1 MRPDVEEFFQG
12 ISFDAYRLLG
22 AHPAGAGRGWQF
34 TLWAPHARRVQVLG
48 DWNRWDLYSA
58 SELAFFEDGLW
69 RIRVPQAQAGQ
80 LYKYNI
86 QGPDGSWQ
94 LKPDPFAFA
103 AEALP
108 GTASR
113 LAEPDFSFRSPLQR
127 GARQNEPM
135 LIYELHAASWH
146 RHWDGRYYTGP
157 ELARDLVP
165 YLLKHHY
172 THVEFMPLAEY
183 PFDGSWGYQGC
194 GYFAP
199 TQRIGGFAGF
209 AALVDALHAAG
220 IAVLMDFVPVHF
232 VADGDRLAWFDG
244 TPLFESG
251 PSDWGSLN
259 FDFSKPPVRSFLL
272 SSAAFWLQVCH
283 CDGLRVDAIDNA
295 LSRSGNGWQAAEF
308 FKTLT
313 AGLHARFPGCVL
325 IAENSASGIS
335 ATADTSCGGLGFDY
349 VWNTGWAQD
358 ALACFSAPFDRRTAL
373 FRQWCTAFG
382 GSGAAQSVHALSH
395 DENAPTSVFA
405 RLYGTLPQKFAQL
418 RLLLLLQA
426 ALPGKALLFAGVEFA
441 QPEGFRDGCEPDW
454 GILADDAHRAMDE
467 YVQALNAFCLVHP
480 AVYAPERFFR
490 AAQDPENGVLGFV
503 LAAGNETLLC
513 AANTGTQTVHSFAFA
528 VPSGQRAVPLFATD
542 WADDAACP
550 IANGCLRLT
559 LGPLCGGIW
568 KIM

>member
-1 MRPDVEEFFQG
+1 MRPDVEEFYQG

-22 AHPAGAGRGWQF
+22 AHPAGPGRGWLF

-48 DWNRWDLYSA
+48 DWNNWDLYSA
-58 SELAFFEDGLW
+58 SELACFEDGLW
-69 RIRVPQAQAGQ
+69 RIRVPQAQTGQ

-86 QGPDGSWQ
+86 QGPDGGWQ
-94 LKPDPFAFA
+94 LKADPFAFA
-103 AEALP
+103 FEALP

-113 LAEPDFSFRSPLQR
+113 LAEPEFSFQAPLQR
-127 GARQNEPM
+127 GARNREPV

-157 ELARDLVP
+157 ELAKDLVP
-165 YLLKHHY
+165 YLVKHHY

-232 VADGDRLAWFDG
+232 VADSDRLALFDG
-244 TPLFESG
+244 TSLFECG

-295 LSRSGNGWQAAEF
+295 LTRTTDSWQAAEF

-325 IAENSASGIS
+325 VAENSTADIS
-335 ATADTSCGGLGFDY
+335 ATAATSCGGLGFDY
-349 VWNTGWAQD
+349 VWHTGWAQD
-358 ALACFSAPFDRRTAL
+358 ALACLSAPFDQRAAL
-373 FRQWCTAFG
+373 LRQWCADLGNFV
-382 GSGAAQSVHALSH
+382 AAQCIHALSH
-395 DENAPTSVFA
+395 DESAPVSVFS
-405 RLYGTLPQKFAQL
+405 RLYGTTPQKFDQL
-418 RLLLLLQA
+418 CLLLLLQA
-426 ALPGKALLFAGVEFA
+426 AWPGKSLLFAGVEFA
-441 QPEGFRDGCEPDW
+441 QPDAFSDGREPDW
-454 GILADDAHRAMDE
+454 SVLAEDDHRAMDE
-467 YVQALNAFCLVHP
+467 YVQALNAFCLAHP
-480 AVYAPERFFR
+480 AMYAPEDAFR
-490 AAQDPENGVLGFV
+490 AAQVPESGVFGFV
-503 LAAGNETLLC
+503 LNAGSEMLLC
-513 AANTGTQTVHSFAFA
+513 AANTGIQPAHSFAFSL
-528 VPSGQRAVPLFATD
+528 PSGHQAIPLFATG
-542 WADDAACP
+542 WADDTP
-550 IANGCLRLT
+550 RPVANGCLRLS
-559 LGPLCGGIW
+559 LAPLRGEIW
-568 KIM
+568 KII